1 MQLLIL
7 HNAIEESATA
17 ADLDVLVQVEAVSDA
32 LRLGGGTVETLP
44 VTLNLEALRAAVAS
58 VRPDVAFNLVESLA
72 GCDRLAPLAPA
83 LLEVL
88 NCPYTGSPADAL
100 FLLCDK
106 VRAKERLCWAGLPT
120 PEWFVH
126 AGMSRSSGLRFP
138 DSEPCGARVNP
149 AAETA
154 GTTHPTAADSPTSP
168 QQYIIKPIH
177 DHASF
182 GIHADSIISVGDED
196 AVHEALAER
205 EERLGRVCFAE
216 RFIDGR
222 EFNLSILAGPRGPE
236 VLPAAEILFVDF
248 PAGEPR
254 IVNYEA
260 KWEPESFVYRN
271 TPRRFDFP
279 DSDRALLVEL
289 AELTEACWHLFGLR
303 GYARVDFRVGL
314 DGRPWILEIN
324 ANPCLSPDAGFAAA
338 VDRAGYSF
346 RDAADR
352 IVADALGE
360 YRHLPAAVRTR
371 RPPPAHWPPDFDNI
385 AGLRRADA
393 R

>member
-7 HNAIEESATA
+7 HNAVEESASA

-32 LRLGGGTVETLP
+32 LRLGGRTVETLP
-44 VTLNLEALRAAVAS
+44 VTLNLDALRAAVAS
-58 VRPDVAFNLVESLA
+58 VRPGVAVNLVESLA
-72 GCDRLAPLAPA
+72 GRDRLAPLAPA
-83 LLEVL
+83 LLDVM
-88 NCPYTGSPADAL
+88 NCPYTGSPADTL

-106 VRAKERLCWAGLPT
+106 VRAKERLRWAGLPT
-120 PEWFVH
+120 PEWFAR
-126 AGMSRSSGLRFP
+126 AGMSRWSSLPFP
-138 DSEPCGARVNP
+138 DAQPRGAWVNP

-154 GTTHPTAADSPTSP
+154 GTTHPAAADDSRPSP
-168 QQYIIKPIH
+168 QRYIIKPVH

-182 GIHADSIISVGDED
+182 GIHADSVISAGDKG

-205 EERLGRVCFAE
+205 EERLGRACFAE

-248 PAGEPR
+248 PADEPR

-279 DSDRALLVEL
+279 DSDGALLVEL
-289 AELTEACWHLFGLR
+289 AELSEACWHLFGLR

-314 DGRPWILEIN
+314 DGRPWILEVN
-324 ANPCLSPDAGFAAA
+324 ANPCLSPNAGFVAA
-338 VDRAGYSF
+338 VERAGYSF
-346 RDAADR
+346 REVVDR
-352 IVADALGE
+352 IVADALSE
-360 YRHLPAAVRTR
+360 YRHLPAAVRGR
-371 RPPPAHWPPDFDNI
+371 RTLPAHGPPDFENV
-385 AGLRRADA
+385 AGLRHG
-393 R
+393 